1 MWISWIFDF
10 STNFAFVWLHRFYTE
25 KNWRVIFNKDLSF
38 AKNHVFFF
46 LKKQGAPTKVGFTIF
61 LWNFAHV
68 LYVGFFFFF
77 LHLLCFLKIYR
88 FRKDIIF
95 LTFFVGIA
103 QENTY
108 SKFQRKT
115 INSAELEPLEILIV
129 LNKRTSFW

>member
-25 KNWRVIFNKDLSF
+25 KNWRVIFNKTCSLPKIMS
-38 AKNHVFFF
+38 FF
-46 LKKQGAPTKVGFTIF
+46 LKKTRSFNWSRVYYFSLKFCTCAVRRI
-61 LWNFAHV
+61 
-68 LYVGFFFFF
+68 FF
-77 LHLLCFLKIYR
+77 LLLLCFLKIYQ

-115 INSAELEPLEILIV
+115 INSAQLEPLEILIV